1 MLAAVGCSSKN
12 DTQTTPPAEEEAAD
26 MADTQETETGENN
39 TVEEE
44 PENTEGAEASEQSTL
59 TGTLDEVKD
68 FMFVVTDSEGTPYAF
83 PFEGEKP
90 SGLEDLKSGD
100 EVIVTYTGELSEV
113 DNFEGEI
120 ISIEKVK

>member
-1 MLAAVGCSSKN
+1 MKMKRKCLLPIMMAVVIMLAAVGCSS
-12 DTQTTPPAEEEAAD
+12 Q
-26 MADTQETETGENN
+26 NN
-39 TVEEE
+39 TQAE
-44 PENTEGAEASEQSTL
+44 PENTEEAEASEQSTL
-59 TGTLDEVKD
+59 TGTLDEIKD
-68 FMFVVTDSEGTPYAF
+68 FMFVVTDSEGTSYAF

-90 SGLEDLKSGD
+90 SGLEDLESGD